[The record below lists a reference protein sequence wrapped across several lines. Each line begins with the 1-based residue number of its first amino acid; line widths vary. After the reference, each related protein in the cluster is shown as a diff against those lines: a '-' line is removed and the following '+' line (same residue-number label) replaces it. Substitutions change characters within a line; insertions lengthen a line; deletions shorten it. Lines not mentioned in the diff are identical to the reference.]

1 MLQSNILY
9 EKCKKTTNPET
20 IETVIGA
27 LRIVLGASK
36 IGVGLSANQI
46 GIDESV
52 CIINVNQEIVFVNPE
67 IVEASDEMFIFH
79 EGCLSFPNT
88 FVKTKRH
95 KRVVIKSDNHD
106 LMEFVYRDFDDS
118 NNLELACVQ
127 HEIDHLNGKTMFD
140 RKQ

>member
-9 EKCKKTTNPET
+9 EKCKKSQSEEAAQKT
-20 IETVIGA
+20 IQALKTVLAIN
-27 LRIVLGASK
+27 K
-36 IGVGLSANQI
+36 NGVGLSANQI

-52 CIINVNQEIVFVNPE
+52 CIVNVRKELIFINPE
-67 IVEASDEMFIFH
+67 IIEASEEMFIFH

-106 LMEFVYRDFDDS
+106 LMEFVYRDFDDQ

-127 HEIDHLNGKTMFD
+127 HEIDHLNGITMFD
-140 RKQ
+140 RKE